1 MPLLYHLTVTYV
13 CHTFG
18 LISCS
23 FSLSPPSPPLSLC
36 LPHGLARCFPRAL
49 SLQGERSARSSR
61 GRMIAGSVAAVSIV
75 LALAAVSMAVRQ
87 RGPAIKLLQMGPLH
101 VDNVQLH
108 HLERAMFQSAPVV
121 QAKQQSA
128 RHGAKLAQSTL
139 QHMAAGVN
147 MLAAPSP
154 GTFVA
159 PTVGDGPTV
168 NSPLLLRSIFNP
180 IVALALQC
188 FVWRSLART
197 EDEAVSLVPLAK
209 LLSITE
215 SVSFEGRS
223 HLKWPALI
231 VDLFEEASVSF
242 EGRSHLKWPALI
254 VDLFEEASAQKSPKK
269 LEIGDITSAV
279 ITCMLANSTVCI
291 DLCSCC
297 SAICGVFRHFLT
309 TPRPPGTNACRTK
322 TTRCG
327 TLHSP

>member
-1 MPLLYHLTVTYV
+1 MTGAAVPLMVGGRGDAVALSFTYV

-231 VDLFEEASVSF
+231 VDQ
-242 EGRSHLKWPALI
+242 
-254 VDLFEEASAQKSPKK
+254 FEEASAQKSPKK
-269 LEIGDITSAV
+269 IEIGDITSAV
-279 ITCMLANSTVCI
+279 ITCMLATSIVCI